1 MQVWIL
7 QTGEPLHCDA
17 GNPRP
22 MRAMNLANALVER
35 GHYVVIWSSAFY
47 HQEKMHRSRSQ
58 TTIKIS
64 DLLEIRLI
72 PSCGY
77 DRNVGI
83 ERLKDHFQMAR
94 NLKTALVDQSHPDVV
109 FVGYP
114 PIETATVMTRWT
126 RQRGIPTVVDV
137 KDQWP
142 HYFLGAVPS
151 IARPLLRILLAPYF
165 YLGRRALRDASGLTS
180 MSKSFLE
187 WAAEFRGSPVG
198 PRDAVFALTASGS
211 QCLESDLSDASRW
224 WDDQGVKLDHQFR
237 IMFVGSFA
245 PSFDFAAITTA
256 ARNLL
261 ALNLEIEFILC
272 GDGQDA
278 TRLREL
284 VGDLSNVRVFDWID
298 RPKIET
304 LAERC
309 VAMIA
314 PYRNIDN
321 FTMNLPNKILD
332 GLSLGLPILTSLNG
346 EVERLITE
354 HSVGMRYGEA
364 PSPALTDCV
373 IRLYQDRD
381 FLASLSSNA
390 KALYEREFRNDYV
403 YGRMSDYL
411 IGLTK
416 LSP

>member
-1 MQVWIL
+1 MRVWIL

-64 DLLEIRLI
+64 NLLEIRLI

-94 NLKTALVDQSHPDVV
+94 NLKTALVDQSHPDVI

-114 PIETATVMTRWT
+114 PIETSAVMTRWS
-126 RQRGIPTVVDV
+126 RQRDIPTVVDV

-151 IARPLLRILLAPYF
+151 ITRPLFRILLAPYF

-198 PRDAVFALTASGS
+198 PNDGIFSLTAPGS
-211 QCLESDLSDASRW
+211 KCVEADLVSASRW
-224 WDDQGVKLDHQFR
+224 WDDQGVKLDTRFR
-237 IMFVGSFA
+237 VMFVGSFA
-245 PSFDFAAITTA
+245 SSFDFAAITTA
-256 ARNLL
+256 ARKLL
-261 ALNLEIEFILC
+261 VLNLDIEFILC

-278 TRLREL
+278 TKLREL
-284 VGDLSNVRVFDWID
+284 ASDLSNVRVFEWID

-304 LAERC
+304 LAKRC

-314 PYRNIDN
+314 PYRNVEN

-332 GLSLGLPILTSLNG
+332 GLSLGLPILTSLDG
-346 EVERLITE
+346 EVESLITE
-354 HSVGMRYGEA
+354 HSVGMRYGEP
-364 PSPALTDCV
+364 PSPSLMDCV
-373 IRLYQDRD
+373 IRLYRDRD
-381 FLASLSSNA
+381 LLESLSSNA

-403 YGRMSDYL
+403 YGRMSDFL
-411 IGLTK
+411 IGLIK
-416 LSP
+416 